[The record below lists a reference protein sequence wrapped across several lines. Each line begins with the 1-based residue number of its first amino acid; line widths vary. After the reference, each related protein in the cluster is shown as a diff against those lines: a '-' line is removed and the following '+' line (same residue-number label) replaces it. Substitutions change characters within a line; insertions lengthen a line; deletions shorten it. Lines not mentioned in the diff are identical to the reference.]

1 MDIHD
6 GVIAHLEPD
15 TLEYEG
21 KWTLGNTTMNK
32 ASRDD
37 GIPAELFQILIDDA
51 VKEGVAAL
59 NMPENL
65 EIINSHMSGKG
76 QFSLQ
81 SQGKAMPK
89 NLQNYCTI
97 VLISHTSEVML
108 KILQARLQQYMNQ
121 KLPNVQAGFRK
132 GKVIR
137 VQIANIKKTQKT
149 AYILC

>member
-65 EIINSHMSGKG
+65 EITNSHMSGKG
-76 QFSLQ
+76 QFSFQ

-89 NLQNYCTI
+89 NLQTTVQLC
-97 VLISHTSEVML
+97 SFHML
-108 KILQARLQQYMNQ
+108 A
-121 KLPNVQAGFRK
+121 
-132 GKVIR
+132 
-137 VQIANIKKTQKT
+137 T
-149 AYILC
+149 

>member
-76 QFSLQ
+76 QFSFQ

-89 NLQNYCTI
+89 NLQTTVQLC
-97 VLISHTSEVML
+97 SFHTLV
-108 KILQARLQQYMNQ
+108 K
-121 KLPNVQAGFRK
+121 
-132 GKVIR
+132 
-137 VQIANIKKTQKT
+137 
-149 AYILC
+149 

>member
-1 MDIHD
+1 MMYTEELCERDLNNADNHNR
-6 GVIAHLEPD
+6 VITHLEPD
-15 TLEYEG
+15 ILES
-21 KWTLGNTTMNK
+21 KVKCALGSITMNK

-76 QFSLQ
+76 QFSFQ

-89 NLQNYCTI
+89 NLQTTVQLC
-97 VLISHTSEVML
+97 SFHTLV
-108 KILQARLQQYMNQ
+108 K
-121 KLPNVQAGFRK
+121 
-132 GKVIR
+132 
-137 VQIANIKKTQKT
+137 
-149 AYILC
+149 